1 MFPEL
6 KTIQQ
11 VRSDANSVATVGP
24 YQLRALLGS
33 GGMGEVY
40 LAEHRLLKR
49 RCALKQIRVDRSR
62 DPDAIA
68 RFEGEAQA
76 MGRLTH
82 PNTVEIYDYGT
93 TDEGEFYYVMEF
105 LPGLS
110 LQDTVDITGPLPV
123 GRVIHLLRQVCA
135 ALREAHGCGM
145 VHRDIKPANIF
156 AAERGGIFDFAKLLD
171 FGLVKSMQSPADLT
185 ITREG
190 LVLGSPLFAA
200 PELAFGERE
209 VDHRADIYSLGATAY
224 FLLTGRPV
232 FAGESPLRVAL
243 AHAQQTPAL
252 LSEFRNDIP
261 ASLEAIVLRCLAKS
275 PEDRFASVAKLEG
288 ALAAC
293 AREHPWAQEHA
304 ERWWQ
309 DAVDFT
315 SGPASSA
322 IDPLAETSIAAAN
335 TATAPKQPT
344 RAAGAQEGRHD
355 SH

>member
-1 MFPEL
+1 MLPEL

-49 RCALKQIRVDRSR
+49 RCALKQIRVERSR

-110 LQDTVDITGPLPV
+110 LQDTVDRTGPLPV

-200 PELAFGERE
+200 PELAVDERE

-243 AHAQQTPAL
+243 AHAQQAPAL

-261 ASLEAIVLRCLAKS
+261 AVLEAIVLRCLAKS
-275 PEDRFASVAKLEG
+275 PEDRFASVAKLEA

-293 AREHPWAQEHA
+293 ACEHPWAQEQA

-315 SGPASSA
+315 SGPATSA

-335 TATAPKQPT
+335 TATAPEQPT